1 MFVTA
6 DKHYHFKIFYQ
17 SNDIYQI

>member
-6 DKHYHFKIFYQ
+6 DKHYRFKIFYL